1 MLVGSVAG
9 QRYWSTMLAPEAS
22 LTTGAWTPDDQQVY
36 VGTAQ
41 GGIIVM
47 DLHGN
52 IVNKVTFTADIP
64 IRDLQWNCEKFNME
78 EREELMTFSDSRPSN
93 RMCVLAVS
101 FNNGD
106 IKLINSYDDVSP
118 VLIRTGF
125 QTLQTEWSNSGV
137 LLISLVLSPG
147 LITNIYQENYWLL
160 PAEYQYPAVT
170 SPGQPANILTGSN
183 SSPRRVN
190 PWQLSSFL
198 IIRSEI

>member
-9 QRYWSTMLAPEAS
+9 QRYWSTMLAQDS
-22 LTTGAWTPDDQQVY
+22 TLTTGAWTPDDQQVY
-36 VGTAQ
+36 VATAQ

-78 EREELMTFSDSRPSN
+78 EREELMTFSESRPSN

-118 VLIRTGF
+118 VVRRK
-125 QTLQTEWSNSGV
+125 
-137 LLISLVLSPG
+137 ISE
-147 LITNIYQENYWLL
+147 IF
-160 PAEYQYPAVT
+160 
-170 SPGQPANILTGSN
+170 
-183 SSPRRVN
+183 
-190 PWQLSSFL
+190 SFL
-198 IIRSEI
+198 IKIFTVNKNWLPDPADRMVQFRCDFISLQSLDFY